1 MGLRLR
7 AGEPRARRVHPLPAS
22 QAGHRWRASHT
33 GDRARGG
40 VRVASTMMKSSLS
53 VRVTAGV
60 QIVVAAV
67 LIGGGFLIVSVTEQ
81 RDRRDAGGE
90 LRRIAGNLTP
100 WVAGTL
106 GIGRPPD
113 SPGSAVPL
121 QLLDAHGQPVALPP
135 APNGAL
141 PPPPDTSLEPLRDA
155 FAASGDTASP
165 VGQIAFVRA
174 VNPQNGER
182 LILGTVPRGFPAMW
196 TRRGVRT
203 TAIAGAHW
211 RSAVISGPAGL
222 LIEVGAPERIS
233 ARAARLRTTV
243 VWSTIA
249 GLAIA
254 LVATLLVTRRAL
266 RPLKVFRRKAA
277 HISDVDDLGTRVQQP
292 GQPTEVAA
300 LAGELDGMLARL
312 DSAVAAREQALVA
325 ARRFAADAGH
335 ELRTPL
341 QTIRS
346 NLDIARSPDASQDER
361 QLAIEVATR
370 QSERMNRLVDGLQSL
385 ARGEAGLVQSGTE
398 VDLGDIADSAAYVTR
413 TRHPDLSI
421 DVDLPES
428 GPTVTGD
435 GDGLW
440 RVIENL
446 LENAARHGRSG
457 GHITMQ
463 VAPLHGGAEILV
475 DDDGPGIPPAERERV
490 MRRFQRGPGATAAGS
505 GLGLAIVEAEANR
518 HGGRLSLGTS
528 KLGGLRARVSIQ
540 TL

>member
-1 MGLRLR
+1 VIR
-7 AGEPRARRVHPLPAS
+7 
-22 QAGHRWRASHT
+22 
-33 GDRARGG
+33 
-40 VRVASTMMKSSLS
+40 SSLS
-53 VRVTAGV
+53 IRVTAGV
-60 QIVVAAV
+60 LVIVAAV
-67 LIGGGFLIVSVTEQ
+67 LIGGGFLIVNVTEQ
-81 RDRRDAGGE
+81 RDGRDAAGE
-90 LRRIAGNLTP
+90 LQRIAGNLTP

-106 GIGRPPD
+106 GILPPANT
-113 SPGSAVPL
+113 PGAAVPL
-121 QLLDAHGQPVALPP
+121 QLLDRYGQPIAPP
-135 APNGAL
+135 ATPNR
-141 PPPPDTSLEPLRDA
+141 PPPHIDVLRPLRDA

-174 VNPQNGER
+174 VNPQTGER
-182 LILGTVPRGFPAMW
+182 LILGTVPSGFPAMS
-196 TRRGVRT
+196 TQRGAHT
-203 TAIAGAHW
+203 TTIADAHW
-211 RSAVISGPAGL
+211 RSAVVSGPAGL
-222 LIEVGAPERIS
+222 LIEVGAQERIS
-233 ARAARLRTTV
+233 ARAASLRATVIWTTLV
-243 VWSTIA
+243 

-254 LVATLLVTRRAL
+254 LVATLLATRFAL
-266 RPLKVFRRKAA
+266 RPLKLLRHKAA
-277 HISDVDDLGTRVQQP
+277 RISGAEDLGIRVRQP

-312 DSAVAAREQALVA
+312 ENAVAARDQALLA

-341 QTIRS
+341 QSIRS
-346 NLDIARSPDASQDER
+346 NLDIARFPDASPDER
-361 QLAIEVATR
+361 QLALEVATK

-385 ARGEAGLVQSGTE
+385 ARGEAGLVQSGSE
-398 VDLGDIADSAAYVTR
+398 VDLGDIADSAVYVTR
-413 TRHPDLSI
+413 TRHPEMSI

-428 GPTVTGD
+428 GPTVIGD

-446 LENAARHGRSG
+446 LENAARHGCPG

-463 VAPLHGGAEILV
+463 VGPLNGGAEIVV

-518 HGGRLSLGTS
+518 HGGSLSLSAS

-540 TL
+540 TQ

>member
-1 MGLRLR
+1 
-7 AGEPRARRVHPLPAS
+7 
-22 QAGHRWRASHT
+22 
-33 GDRARGG
+33 
-40 VRVASTMMKSSLS
+40 MKSSLS

-60 QIVVAAV
+60 LVVVAAV
-67 LIGGGFLIVSVTEQ
+67 LIGGGFLIVRVTEQ
-81 RDRRDAGGE
+81 RDGRDAGGE
-90 LRRIAGNLTP
+90 LQRIAGNLTP

-106 GIGRPPD
+106 GIGRPAN
-113 SPGSAVPL
+113 SPGDAVPA
-121 QLLDAHGQPVALPP
+121 QLLDAHGQPVALP
-135 APNGAL
+135 AAQN
-141 PPPPDTSLEPLRDA
+141 PPPPPPAAQNPPPPPPPLNTALDPIRDA

-174 VNPQNGER
+174 LNPQTGER
-182 LILGTVPRGFPAMW
+182 LILGTVPRGFPAMS
-196 TRRGVRT
+196 TRPGVHT
-203 TAIAGAHW
+203 TTIAGAHW
-211 RSAVISGPAGL
+211 RSAVVSGPAGL
-222 LIEVGAPERIS
+222 LIEAGAPERIS
-233 ARAARLRTTV
+233 ARAANLRATVIWTTV
-243 VWSTIA
+243 A

-266 RPLKVFRRKAA
+266 RPLKVLSRKAA
-277 HISDVDDLGTRVQQP
+277 RISDAEDLGIRVQQP
-292 GQPTEVAA
+292 EQPTEVAA

-312 DSAVAAREQALVA
+312 NCAIAAREQALLA

-346 NLDIARSPDASQDER
+346 NLDISRSPDASPDE
-361 QLAIEVATR
+361 QHLALEVATQ
-370 QSERMNRLVDGLQSL
+370 QSERMNRLVDGLQGL
-385 ARGEAGLVQSGTE
+385 ARGEAGLMTSGTE

-446 LENAARHGRSG
+446 LENAARHGRPG
-457 GHITMQ
+457 GHIAMQ
-463 VAPLHGGAEILV
+463 VAPLNGGAEILV

-490 MRRFQRGPGATAAGS
+490 MRRFQRGPGAAAAGS

-528 KLGGLRARVSIQ
+528 KLGGLHARVSIQ
-540 TL
+540 TH

>member
-1 MGLRLR
+1 M
-7 AGEPRARRVHPLPAS
+7 
-22 QAGHRWRASHT
+22 T
-33 GDRARGG
+33 
-40 VRVASTMMKSSLS
+40 SSLS

-67 LIGGGFLIVSVTEQ
+67 LIGGGFLIVRVTEQ

-90 LRRIAGNLTP
+90 LERIAGNLTP
-100 WVAGTL
+100 GVAGTL
-106 GIGRPPD
+106 GIGRPPN
-113 SPGSAVPL
+113 SPGAAAPL
-121 QLLDAHGQPVALPP
+121 QLLDAQGHPVALPSAPNPALPP
-135 APNGAL
+135 APNSSLPPAPSSVPPPRS
-141 PPPPDTSLEPLRDA
+141 PPPPPLDSALEPLRDA

-174 VNPQNGER
+174 VNPQTGER
-182 LILGTVPRGFPAMW
+182 LILGTVPRGFPAMS
-196 TRRGVRT
+196 TRPGVRT
-203 TAIAGAHW
+203 TTIAGAQW
-211 RSAVISGPAGL
+211 RSAVVGGPAGL
-222 LIEVGAPERIS
+222 LIEVGAPDRIS

-243 VWSTIA
+243 IWTTCV

-254 LVATLLVTRRAL
+254 LVATMLVTRRAL
-266 RPLKVFRRKAA
+266 RPLKIFRRKAA
-277 HISDVDDLGTRVQQP
+277 HISDAEDLGVRVQQP

-312 DSAVAAREQALVA
+312 DSAIAAREQALVA

-341 QTIRS
+341 QTIRA
-346 NLDIARSPDASQDER
+346 NLDIARSPDASNDER
-361 QLAIEVATR
+361 QLAIEVMTR

-446 LENAARHGRSG
+446 LENAARHGRPG

-463 VAPLHGGAEILV
+463 VAPLDGGAEILV
-475 DDDGPGIPPAERERV
+475 DDDGPGIRPAERQRV
-490 MRRFQRGPGATAAGS
+490 MRRFQRGLGATAAGS

-518 HGGRLSLGTS
+518 HGGNLSLDTS

-540 TL
+540 TR